1 MIPSKTRASLCILG
15 AFMIAYPAQAQL
27 SAEGGRTQISADRL
41 DVAERE
47 STAVYVGAVDA
58 IQGDARLRADKLTIN
73 FSGTDD
79 SPEGG
84 GFGSIETM
92 LADGDV
98 FYITPDLSA
107 RGDTGNYDADTE
119 IITLTGNVV
128 ISRGSDIAQGDC
140 LSLNVPTGESTLGC
154 SAPGEGGQR
163 GRVTTVI
170 TPGTNNSDG

>member
-58 IQGDARLRADKLTIN
+58 VQGDARLRTDKLTIN

-79 SPEGG
+79 SPNGG

-92 LADGDV
+92 LAEGNV
-98 FYITPDLSA
+98 YYVTPDLKA
-107 RGDTGNYDADTE
+107 RGDKGAYSQDSDV
-119 IITLTGNVV
+119 IILTGNVV
-128 ISRGSDIAQGDC
+128 ISRGSDIATGDC
-140 LSLNVPTGESTLGC
+140 LRMKVETGESTLGC
-154 SAPGEGGQR
+154 KVPGQTGPRQR
-163 GRVTTVI
+163 PTTI
-170 TPGTNNSDG
+170 INPQSNNSDG